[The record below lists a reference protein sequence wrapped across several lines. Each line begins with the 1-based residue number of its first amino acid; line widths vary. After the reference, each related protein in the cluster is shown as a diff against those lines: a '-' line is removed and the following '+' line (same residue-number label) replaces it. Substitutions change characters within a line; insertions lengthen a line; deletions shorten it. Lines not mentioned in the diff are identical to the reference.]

1 MLIEKIHYLPGTQSN
16 YSEDPAMLE
25 FPAMSDGDES
35 EALILVEELSDDAF
49 LNYEWPDPVDEF
61 DKEFLNDADSI

>member
-1 MLIEKIHYLPGTQSN
+1 
-16 YSEDPAMLE
+16 MLE